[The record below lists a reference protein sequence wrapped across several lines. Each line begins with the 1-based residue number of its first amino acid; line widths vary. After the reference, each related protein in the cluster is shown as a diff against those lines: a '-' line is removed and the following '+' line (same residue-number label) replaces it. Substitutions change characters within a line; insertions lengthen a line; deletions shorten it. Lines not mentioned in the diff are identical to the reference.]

1 MPFCFLV
8 DLGHFWSL
16 MQSVDFFCTVSW
28 SSGTSHKFRNGLQ
41 FFSTFLQYLSFSLNY
56 TISHPSSRL
65 SQVICTDQ
73 VSEVCLYDYLCPFH
87 FISSIFRFRLIRNS
101 LFSSW
106 RWNPIMSVSTSL
118 DVFMMKVQWLVIS
131 AVSWW
136 LYLGLQNLLVFSLGL
151 IIF

>member
-8 DLGHFWSL
+8 DLRHFWSL
-16 MQSVDFFCTVSW
+16 LQSVDFFLYSFLIKRYVPQISQWPAVLFYFLTVFVIF
-28 SSGTSHKFRNGLQ
+28 SH
-41 FFSTFLQYLSFSLNY
+41 

-136 LYLGLQNLLVFSLGL
+136 LYLGLQSLLVFSLGL